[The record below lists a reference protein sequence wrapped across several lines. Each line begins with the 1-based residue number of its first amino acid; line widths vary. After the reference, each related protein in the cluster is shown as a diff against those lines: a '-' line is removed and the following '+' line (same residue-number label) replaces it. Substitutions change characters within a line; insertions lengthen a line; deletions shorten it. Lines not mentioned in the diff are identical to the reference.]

1 MKKKILI
8 IIGIIIISVIVFSF
22 SKGLKPQQKY
32 KTSPVSKNNIME
44 TITASGTVNPVTSIS
59 VGTQVSGR
67 ITRIFADF
75 NSPVK
80 KGQLLAQID
89 TSLFAA
95 QVEQGK
101 ANLYNAQSNLQRIQS
116 ITANDLKTYNR
127 NKALY
132 AKNFIAQS
140 EVDLAEATYLAD
152 KAQINS
158 AKAQIAQASAM
169 LNTNLT
175 NLQYTKI
182 ISPVDGIVI
191 TRNVDV
197 GQTVAASF
205 QTPTLF
211 LVAQDLTKMQIDT
224 NVAEADIG
232 KVKVNQD
239 VTYTLDGYSDMTFKG
254 KVKQVRITPTT
265 IQNVVTYDVVISVEN
280 KDMKLKPGMTA
291 NVSIITNNK
300 ENIKTVPNSALRFS
314 PQLDEDLPRFKE
326 QGVWVLDCQ
335 QTCEPKRISIKT
347 GVTDGENTEVLSNE
361 PKEGDNIIIGNIS
374 KNKAKKG
381 NAPRMRM
388 F

>member
-1 MKKKILI
+1 MKNKILI
-8 IIGIIIISVIVFSF
+8 LIGIIIIAAVGFAFTRGIKS
-22 SKGLKPQQKY
+22 PPKY
-32 KTSPVSKNNIME
+32 KTVPVEKNTIIE
-44 TITASGTVNPVTSIS
+44 TVTASGTVNPVTNIS

-67 ITRIFADF
+67 ITQIFADF

-89 TSLFAA
+89 TSLFEA
-95 QVEQGK
+95 QVQQ
-101 ANLYNAQSNLQRIQS
+101 AQASLLNAQANLQRIQS

-132 AKNFIAQS
+132 AKNYIARS
-140 EVDLAEATYLAD
+140 EVDLAEATYFSD

-158 AKAQIAQASAM
+158 AKAQIAQASAV
-169 LNTNLT
+169 LNTSVT
-175 NLQYTKI
+175 NLKYTKI
-182 ISPVDGIVI
+182 ISPVDGIVV

-211 LVAQDLTKMQIDT
+211 LVAEDLTKMQIDT

-239 VTYTLDGYSDMTFKG
+239 VTYTLDGYSDMTFNG

-291 NVSIITNNK
+291 NVSIITNK
-300 ENIKTVPNSALRFS
+300 KANIKTVPNASLRFS
-314 PQLDEDLPRFKE
+314 PQIDEDMPRFKE
-326 QGVWVLDCQ
+326 QGVWVIDGQ
-335 QTCEPKRISIKT
+335 NNAEPKRIAVKT
-347 GVTDGENTEVLSNE
+347 GITDGENTEVVSDIL
-361 PKEGDNIIIGNIS
+361 KEGDGVIIGNIS
-374 KNKAKKG
+374 KNKFKRANSPK
-381 NAPRMRM
+381 MRM